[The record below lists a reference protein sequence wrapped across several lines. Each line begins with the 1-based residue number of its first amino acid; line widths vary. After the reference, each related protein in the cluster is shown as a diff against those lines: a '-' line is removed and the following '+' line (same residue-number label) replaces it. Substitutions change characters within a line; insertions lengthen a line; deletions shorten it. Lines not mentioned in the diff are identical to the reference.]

1 MKTQVIPINDK
12 RRIIMGVKE
21 FKEKIIADPAF
32 AAKFA
37 DVKSVED
44 LVTLAKKEGFVF
56 TVEDVKNNTE
66 LTTAEL
72 EEAAGGAALFADT
85 YFFVTNAT
93 IFAKTYFVES

>member
-1 MKTQVIPINDK
+1 
-12 RRIIMGVKE
+12 MGVKE

-37 DVKSVED
+37 NVKSAEE
-44 LVTLAKKEGFVF
+44 LVSLAKKEGFTF

-66 LTTAEL
+66 LTAAEL
-72 EEAAGGAALFADT
+72 EGAAGGATIFAET
-85 YFFVTNAT
+85 YFVTNAT